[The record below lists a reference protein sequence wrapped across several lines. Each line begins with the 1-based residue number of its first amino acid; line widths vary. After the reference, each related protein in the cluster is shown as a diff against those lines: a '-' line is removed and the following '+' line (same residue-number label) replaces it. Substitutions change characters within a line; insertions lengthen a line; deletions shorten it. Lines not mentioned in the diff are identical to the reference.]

1 MTAHVCQ
8 TIDLCIKCFPPRAGV
23 SCYSTVYCTLFV
35 LLHLTKAV
43 RIVDTDLLGPHNF
56 SSLKSI
62 VSMPDE
68 VLPWCCPPL

>member
-1 MTAHVCQ
+1 
-8 TIDLCIKCFPPRAGV
+8 
-23 SCYSTVYCTLFV
+23 
-35 LLHLTKAV
+35 
-43 RIVDTDLLGPHNF
+43 VDTDLLGPHNF